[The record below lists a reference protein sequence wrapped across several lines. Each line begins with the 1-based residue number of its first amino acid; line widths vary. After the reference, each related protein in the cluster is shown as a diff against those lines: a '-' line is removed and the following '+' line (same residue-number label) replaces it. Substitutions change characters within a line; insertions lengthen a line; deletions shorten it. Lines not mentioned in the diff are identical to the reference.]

1 MGIFL
6 SGVLAGVMSGLAM
19 GGGVILIAIL
29 TYITTYSQASLQSV
43 NLLYYIPTAIFSAYV
58 YAKEKNIDFKIA
70 GKIILW
76 GIIPTIICAII
87 ANKIST
93 EILRKMFACYLIIV
107 GFNVFRISLKN
118 NY

>member
-1 MGIFL
+1 MAIFFSGLVAGII
-6 SGVLAGVMSGLAM
+6 SGLAM
-19 GGGVILIAIL
+19 GGGVVLIAIL

-43 NLLYYIPTAIFSAYV
+43 NLLYYIPTAIFSSFV
-58 YAKEKNIDFKIA
+58 YAKNKNVDFKIV

-76 GIIPTIICAII
+76 GVIPTIIGALI

-107 GFNVFRISLKN
+107 GFSIFRTSLKIN
-118 NY
+118 